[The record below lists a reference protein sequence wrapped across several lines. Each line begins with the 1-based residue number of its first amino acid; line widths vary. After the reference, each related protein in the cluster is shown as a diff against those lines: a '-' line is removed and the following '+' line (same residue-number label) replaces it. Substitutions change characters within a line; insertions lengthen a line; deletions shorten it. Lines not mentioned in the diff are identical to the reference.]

1 MTSPLLTVLVSSGVT
16 AAVAIAGFVHGS
28 NLNRQNLR
36 AQGQRQFAD
45 QREAAYEQAI
55 AYLLYRKERRWYHL
69 NRDWVGEA
77 SQREIRKVLK
87 GYDQTR
93 WFESNA
99 KLVLYASESVRDT
112 VEAANKAHA
121 EVMRRDRE
129 WKRRLEEIQKIAAE
143 QGPNAIPTTL
153 VDLEVAARKKTQA
166 ALEESGRI
174 EDALIEAL
182 RQDVAPE
189 SPSNSWAGTLGPAD
203 PAPK

>member
-1 MTSPLLTVLVSSGVT
+1 
-16 AAVAIAGFVHGS
+16 
-28 NLNRQNLR
+28 
-36 AQGQRQFAD
+36 
-45 QREAAYEQAI
+45 
-55 AYLLYRKERRWYHL
+55 LLYRKERRWYHL

-99 KLVLYASESVRDT
+99 KLVLHASESVRDT

-166 ALEESGRI
+166 ALEESGPDRGHSY
-174 EDALIEAL
+174 
-182 RQDVAPE
+182 RGAP
-189 SPSNSWAGTLGPAD
+189 SRRGS
-203 PAPK
+203 

>member
-1 MTSPLLTVLVSSGVT
+1 
-16 AAVAIAGFVHGS
+16 
-28 NLNRQNLR
+28 
-36 AQGQRQFAD
+36 
-45 QREAAYEQAI
+45 
-55 AYLLYRKERRWYHL
+55 LLYRKERRWYHL

-129 WKRRLEEIQKIAAE
+129 WKRRLEEIRTIAAE